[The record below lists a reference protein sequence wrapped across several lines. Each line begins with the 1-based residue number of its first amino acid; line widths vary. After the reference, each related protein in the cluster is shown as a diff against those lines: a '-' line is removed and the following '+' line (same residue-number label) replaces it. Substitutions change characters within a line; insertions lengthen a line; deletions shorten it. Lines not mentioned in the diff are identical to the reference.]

1 MKANVYCVK
10 NELTGG
16 YEGLFLFRNGAVAAR
31 MLGQQAQRNNM
42 DLNDIQLY
50 EIGEFDMDSGV
61 LTAGTKVSCPLMVRD
76 PIEQK
81 MESVEDSSSRGLDK

>member
-16 YEGLFLFRNGAVAAR
+16 YEGLFLFRNSSVAAR

-42 DLNDIQLY
+42 DLNDIQLF

-61 LTAGTKVSCPLMVRD
+61 LTAGNKVLCSLMVKE
-76 PIEQK
+76 PIEDPLD
-81 MESVEDSSSRGLDK
+81 SVDTPRPIDR

>member
-1 MKANVYCVK
+1 MKSNVYCIK

-16 YEGLFLFRNGAVAAR
+16 FEGLFLFRNSAVAAR

-61 LTAGTKVSCPLMVRD
+61 LTAGNKILCPLMVKD
-76 PIEQK
+76 PIETP
-81 MESVEDSSSRGLDK
+81 MENIDK

>member
-16 YEGLFLFRNGAVAAR
+16 YEGLFLFRNQSVAAR
-31 MLGQQAQRNNM
+31 MIGQQAQRSNM

-50 EIGEFDMDSGV
+50 EIGEFDMDTGS
-61 LTAGTKVSCPLMVRD
+61 LTAGSKIACPLLVND
-76 PIEQK
+76 PIETK
-81 MESVEDSSSRGLDK
+81 MSVVDDSMIDK

>member
-61 LTAGTKVSCPLMVRD
+61 LTAGSKILCPLMVKE
-76 PIEQK
+76 PIEDS
-81 MESVEDSSSRGLDK
+81 MDSVESSRSIDR

>member
-1 MKANVYCVK
+1 MKANVYCIK

-16 YEGLFLFRNGAVAAR
+16 YEGLFLFRNSSVAAR

-42 DLNDIQLY
+42 DLNDIRLY

-61 LTAGTKVSCPLMVRD
+61 LTAGSKIRCPLMVKD
-76 PIEQK
+76 PIEDP
-81 MESVEDSSSRGLDK
+81 MNPVNTPR

>member
-16 YEGLFLFRNGAVAAR
+16 YEGLFLFRNPSVAAR
-31 MLGQQAQRNNM
+31 MIGQQAQRSNM
-42 DLNDIQLY
+42 DLNDIQLF

-61 LTAGTKVSCPLMVRD
+61 LTAGNKVACPLLVKD
-76 PIEQK
+76 PIETP
-81 MESVEDSSSRGLDK
+81 MDSIDKS